1 MTAPHD
7 LLLEI
12 GVEELPSSFV
22 DAAIAALPALVESR
36 LGAVRLTHGAVKAY
50 ATPRRLAVVVEGL
63 ADAQLDLDEEVTG
76 PPETAAFKDG
86 KPTKAAEAFA
96 TKLGIPVS
104 ELVIVDKGG
113 AAQLGANKQKPG
125 KYVVGR
131 RVEKGKPAR
140 ELLGKV
146 LADVCGA
153 IPFKKSMRWGAGDA
167 TFGRPVQW
175 LVALHGEQL
184 VDVAFAGVRSTAKSR
199 GHRFLSPDAFV
210 VKNAGAY
217 LDQLRHHHVLA
228 DRDERAKTMMDRVS
242 AAARAA
248 GGTYDPEPSLI
259 DENASL
265 VEEPHAVTGSF
276 DPAFLELPAAVIRA
290 VARGHQKYFCVQK
303 SQDELL
309 PHYITV
315 ANTALAP
322 EKIAKGNNTT
332 MRARLSDA
340 RFFFEEDK
348 KAKLEDRVEK
358 LAGIVFHNKLGTVRE
373 KIVRIERLA
382 GWLAGKLGMDGGEQ
396 AHVTRAAHLCK
407 SDLVSLM
414 VGEFPELQGAMGRT
428 YALHAGEPAAVA
440 DAIRD
445 HYRPA
450 GASDDVSPGDV
461 GAIVGLADRL
471 DSLVGCFGIGLAPTG
486 AADPFALRRA
496 CIGVLRTILD
506 KGGRYGRLTVSEM
519 LGAAYD
525 GYDDGASAQSAAR
538 STPGATKKLE
548 LEKMDTVAKVEA
560 FTADRFRGLLASE
573 TSNAVADAVM
583 AGHNQIEHDHRSAT
597 EYPVF
602 TRMKARV
609 LHAAVLDQPPWLEK
623 ARTVAK
629 RLSGISKEHPPRFH
643 VRDDFT
649 KSEDALIHD
658 VVRQVHE
665 ATRALTTEAA
675 VSAALGS
682 AIDLAQ
688 KIDAIFLSTL
698 VNDPADPLTPKRLE
712 LLSYGA
718 DCMLRLA
725 DFARLGGAAT

>member
-1 MTAPHD
+1 MSASHD

-12 GVEELPSSFV
+12 GCEELPSSFV
-22 DAAIAALPALVESR
+22 DAALAALPALLESR
-36 LGAVRLTHGAVKAY
+36 LGGVRLTHGAVKAY
-50 ATPRRLAVVVEGL
+50 GTPRRLAAVVEGL
-63 ADAQLDLDEEVTG
+63 ADAQLDLDEEVIG

-96 TKLGIPVS
+96 QKLGVAVS
-104 ELVIVDKGG
+104 ALSVEEKSGTGG
-113 AAQLGANKQKPG
+113 TGKQKPG
-125 KYVVGR
+125 RYVVGR
-131 RVEKGKPAR
+131 RVEQGKPAR

-146 LADVCGA
+146 LAEVCGS

-175 LVALHGEQL
+175 LVALHGEHL
-184 VDVAFAGVRSTAKSR
+184 IDVAFAGARSTAKSR
-199 GHRFLSPDAFV
+199 GHRFLSPDVFV
-210 VKNAGAY
+210 VKSAASY
-217 LDQLRHHHVLA
+217 LDQLRHHHVVA
-228 DRDERAKTMMDRVS
+228 DRAERAKLMMDRV
-242 AAARAA
+242 AAAAKA
-248 GGTYDPEPSLI
+248 VGGTYDPEPSLV

-276 DPAFLELPAAVIRA
+276 DPAFLALPASVIRS

-303 SQDELL
+303 SGTELL

-315 ANTALAP
+315 VNTALAP
-322 EKIAKGNNTT
+322 AKIAKGNDTT

-348 KAKLEDRVEK
+348 KARLEDRVEK

-373 KIVRIERLA
+373 KIARIERLA
-382 GWLAGKLGMDGGEQ
+382 GWLAGKLGVSEEMR
-396 AHVTRAAHLCK
+396 AHAVRAAHLCK

-414 VGEFPELQGAMGRT
+414 VGEFPELQGEMGRT

-445 HYRPA
+445 HYKPT

-471 DSLVGCFGIGLAPTG
+471 DTLVGCFGVGLSPTG

-496 CIGVLRTILD
+496 CIGVLRTLLD
-506 KGGRYGRLTVSEM
+506 KEGKYASVAFSEM

-525 GYDDGASAQSAAR
+525 GYEGGSR
-538 STPGATKKLE
+538 KLE
-548 LEKMDTVAKVEA
+548 SAKMETVAKVEA
-560 FTADRFRGLLASE
+560 FTAERLRGLLASE

-583 AGHNQIEHDHRSAT
+583 AGHNQVGHDHRSST
-597 EYPVF
+597 EYPVYS
-602 TRMKARV
+602 RVKARV
-609 LHAAVLDQPPWLEK
+609 LKAAVDDQPPWLEK
-623 ARTVAK
+623 ARTVSK
-629 RLSGISKEHPPRFH
+629 RLSGISKEHAPRFH
-643 VRDDFT
+643 VKEDFT
-649 KSEDALIHD
+649 KADDALIHE
-658 VVRQVHE
+658 VVHQVHE
-665 ATRALTTEAA
+665 ATRALTSEAA
-675 VSAALGS
+675 VKTALGS

-688 KIDAIFLSTL
+688 KIDAIFLKTL

-725 DFARLGGAAT
+725 DFAKLGGAAS